1 MSVYLSEYPDTY
13 LIYTYLATYK
23 YAARFAAHDKHNHGW
38 LRPFCHH
45 HVLRGANRGEYLVGN
60 FNSKYAWYSIG
71 DFNRMGFTRDLSM
84 MPLFGSGGGV
94 VWCRPYRDTR
104 CRYKRAYSGVLWRI
118 E

>member
-1 MSVYLSEYPDTY
+1 MAPPGERRRIFAVAE
-13 LIYTYLATYK
+13 
-23 YAARFAAHDKHNHGW
+23 AREQ

-60 FNSKYAWYSIG
+60 FNSKYAWYSMG

-94 VWCRPYRDTR
+94 VWCNVTSLLNSPFGT
-104 CRYKRAYSGVLWRI
+104 
-118 E
+118 